1 PSTAAAAPARGT
13 TPRWGSTPPCPRPP
27 GPGGSAGKASGSTT
41 CPGGAPAPSP
51 APAAAATPRPT
62 PAPASSCTVS
72 ALGSPWGHRG
82 DTAVASA
89 SSAELP
95 ERVELE
101 PVPAVAVG
109 DSRNLTCHVREVAPL
124 RNLTVTLRRGAETLR
139 TESFGDAEGSAS
151 VAVSHVLTVTRG
163 DHGQDVTC
171 HAELSLRP
179 HGPLFARA
187 AVPVTLSVFGERRPW
202 RPCPHRGDRV
212 VTLAVIGILSPVLG
226 TCPSAGD
233 PASPPGVPAA
243 LPDPPQLQ
251 APAIL
256 EAGAV
261 ANASC
266 RITGAF
272 PAGDIRVTAALDQ
285 EPLNVTAAV
294 AGDTVTASTALSPR
308 SPGPRELSCTA
319 AVATVARTA
328 RRQLHVYRFPAPALE
343 LSPAPAAAGSEV
355 TVTCHAGNTE
365 PPAAR
370 LQLRDADGGVL
381 AEGPQPRL
389 QLRLL
394 ARRHDDGREFRCRAS
409 LAVGDSVV
417 TKDADARLAVLCECR
432 ASRGPARPSR
442 HSPNTLFF
450 SPDLPEIPASGCPG
464 NRTWVRGAREA
475 LSCRATGNPAPT
487 VVCGRDGVAVATGE
501 PEPVTRSRAGT
512 YVCNAT
518 NALGTR
524 SRRVTVRVECEW
536 HRVGV
541 RGPLGGRRGDRVA
554 SVSPQDEPTMSE
566 SGCPARRVW
575 VEGQRRELECRADG
589 DPPPSTRCA
598 RDGGTRDGGTRDGG
612 TRDGGT
618 QHGGTQHGGTR
629 DGGTRDGGTQ
639 HGGTQHG
646 GTQHGGTRDGGTRD
660 GGTQHGGTQHG
671 GTQHGGTQHGGS
683 QHGGVARGR
692 VVTRADGGRYVCR
705 ATNRHGVAVRSVLV
719 TVEYQPSLGER
730 GCPERRRWLEGT
742 PAELGCAAT
751 GNPPPRVTC
760 AKLGDP
766 ANATELGDSQEPPR
780 ATANVTHAHAGTYQC
795 RATNAHG
802 SAVRNVS
809 VAVEYGPAGVTVR
822 VLPSANVTRGGGF
835 TVDCGA
841 EGVPAPTYTWALPPA
856 PNLRWAADNRSVT
869 VTGATTANR
878 GLYTCTASNRHG
890 RRAGSVVVRVDGGG
904 SGEAAAAAGSAALP
918 GIGPCPVLA
927 ACPAGPARAGGP
939 APVSAA
945 LPRYRRPCP
954 GVGGPAPVPAALP
967 RCRRPCPGVG
977 GPAPGPGRVSGP
989 APVSAAL
996 PRYRRPCPGIGGLP
1010 GAAALPPY
1018 RRPCPGCR
1026 PLPVSAL
1033 PRVGALPRVRPCPC
1047 RGALPRC
1054 QRRLPPA
1061 ESWLVLLAALGALG
1075 AVTALGLGWPWP
1087 AGST

>member
-1 PSTAAAAPARGT
+1 MGPPGPATRLLPPLVLALAGVARGT
-13 TPRWGSTPPCPRPP
+13 FTVVAWPRVAVVAFGGSVTVNCSRSACPGDNATLGLDTALPATP
-27 GPGGSAGKASGSTT
+27 GPGGLRWQSFRLHNVSRWSPGPVTCSGRCGDTEANASAG
-41 CPGGAPAPSP
+41 
-51 APAAAATPRPT
+51 
-62 PAPASSCTVS
+62 V
-72 ALGSPWGHRG
+72 L
-82 DTAVASA
+82 VYQ
-89 SSAELP
+89 LP

-187 AVPVTLSVFGERRPW
+187 AVPVTLSVF
-202 RPCPHRGDRV
+202 
-212 VTLAVIGILSPVLG
+212 
-226 TCPSAGD
+226 
-233 PASPPGVPAA
+233 A

-417 TKDADARLAVLCECR
+417 TKDADARLAVLY
-432 ASRGPARPSR
+432 
-442 HSPNTLFF
+442 
-450 SPDLPEIPASGCPG
+450 LPEIPASGCPG

-524 SRRVTVRVECEW
+524 SRRVTVRVEY
-536 HRVGV
+536 
-541 RGPLGGRRGDRVA
+541 
-554 SVSPQDEPTMSE
+554 EPTMSE

>member
-1 PSTAAAAPARGT
+1 MGPPGPATRLLPPLVLALAGVARGT
-13 TPRWGSTPPCPRPP
+13 FTVVAWPRVAVVAFGGSVTVNCSRSACPGDNATLGLETPLPATP
-27 GPGGSAGKASGSTT
+27 GPGGPRWQSFRLQNVSQWSPGPVTCSGRCGDTEANASAG
-41 CPGGAPAPSP
+41 
-51 APAAAATPRPT
+51 
-62 PAPASSCTVS
+62 V
-72 ALGSPWGHRG
+72 L
-82 DTAVASA
+82 VYQ
-89 SSAELP
+89 LP

-101 PVPAVAVG
+101 PVPALAVG

-124 RNLTVTLRRGAETLR
+124 RNLTVTLRRGTETLR

-151 VAVSHVLTVTRG
+151 VAVSHLLTVTRG

-187 AVPVTLSVFGERRPW
+187 AVPVTLSVF
-202 RPCPHRGDRV
+202 
-212 VTLAVIGILSPVLG
+212 
-226 TCPSAGD
+226 
-233 PASPPGVPAA
+233 A
-243 LPDPPQLQ
+243 LPEPPQLQ

-256 EAGAV
+256 EAGTA
-261 ANASC
+261 ATASC
-266 RITGAF
+266 RIVGAF
-272 PAGDIRVTAALDQ
+272 PAGDIRVTAALDR

-294 AGDTVTASTALSPR
+294 AGDTVTASAALAPR

-319 AVATVARTA
+319 AVATAARTA

-355 TVTCHAGNTE
+355 TVTCLAGATE

-394 ARRHDDGREFRCRAS
+394 ARRDDDGREFRCRAS

-417 TKDADARLAVLCECR
+417 TKDADARLAVLY
-432 ASRGPARPSR
+432 
-442 HSPNTLFF
+442 
-450 SPDLPEIPASGCPG
+450 LPEIPASGCPG

-487 VVCGRDGVAVATGE
+487 VVCGRDGVAVATAE

-512 YVCNAT
+512 YLCNAT

-524 SRRVTVRVECEW
+524 SRRVTVRVEY
-536 HRVGV
+536 
-541 RGPLGGRRGDRVA
+541 
-554 SVSPQDEPTMSE
+554 EPTLSE

-598 RDGGTRDGGTRDGG
+598 RDGGTRDSDT
-612 TRDGGT
+612 
-618 QHGGTQHGGTR
+618 HHGGTR
-629 DGGTRDGGTQ
+629 DGGT
-639 HGGTQHG
+639 H
-646 GTQHGGTRDGGTRD
+646 
-660 GGTQHGGTQHG
+660 
-671 GTQHGGTQHGGS
+671 
-683 QHGGVARGR
+683 HGGVARGR
-692 VVTRADGGRYVCR
+692 LVTRADGGRYVCR
-705 ATNRHGVAVRSVLV
+705 ATNRHGVAVRSVVV

-766 ANATELGDSQEPPR
+766 ANATELGDGHDPPR
-780 ATANVTHAHAGTYQC
+780 ATPNVTRAHAGTYQC

-802 SAVRNVS
+802 SAVRNVT

-822 VLPSANVTRGGGF
+822 VLPSANVTRGSGF

-841 EGVPAPTYTWALPPA
+841 EGVPAPTYSWALPPA
-856 PNLRWAADNRSVT
+856 PNLRLAADNRSVT

-890 RRAGSVVVRVDGGG
+890 RRAGSVVVRVD
-904 SGEAAAAAGSAALP
+904 
-918 GIGPCPVLA
+918 
-927 ACPAGPARAGGP
+927 
-939 APVSAA
+939 
-945 LPRYRRPCP
+945 
-954 GVGGPAPVPAALP
+954 
-967 RCRRPCPGVG
+967 
-977 GPAPGPGRVSGP
+977 
-989 APVSAAL
+989 
-996 PRYRRPCPGIGGLP
+996 
-1010 GAAALPPY
+1010 
-1018 RRPCPGCR
+1018 
-1026 PLPVSAL
+1026 
-1033 PRVGALPRVRPCPC
+1033 
-1047 RGALPRC
+1047 
-1054 QRRLPPA
+1054 

-1075 AVTALGLGWPWP
+1075 AAAALGLA
-1087 AGST
+1087 AGGGYYLKSTACKKGEYNVRDAEGSSEAACLHRHRDPRADVFGIQLTPP

>member
-1 PSTAAAAPARGT
+1 MGPPGPATRLLPPLVLALAGVARGT
-13 TPRWGSTPPCPRPP
+13 FTVVAWPRVAVVAFGGSVTVNCSRSACPGDNATLGLETPLPATP
-27 GPGGSAGKASGSTT
+27 GPGGLRWQSFRLQNVSQWSPGPVTCSGRCGDTEANASAG
-41 CPGGAPAPSP
+41 
-51 APAAAATPRPT
+51 
-62 PAPASSCTVS
+62 V
-72 ALGSPWGHRG
+72 L
-82 DTAVASA
+82 VYQ
-89 SSAELP
+89 LP

-151 VAVSHVLTVTRG
+151 VAVSHLLTVTRG

-187 AVPVTLSVFGERRPW
+187 AVPVTLSVF
-202 RPCPHRGDRV
+202 
-212 VTLAVIGILSPVLG
+212 
-226 TCPSAGD
+226 
-233 PASPPGVPAA
+233 A
-243 LPDPPQLQ
+243 LPEPPQLQ

-256 EAGAV
+256 EAGTS

-294 AGDTVTASTALSPR
+294 AGDTVTASTALSPS

-319 AVATVARTA
+319 AVATAARTA
-328 RRQLHVYRFPAPALE
+328 RRQLHVYRFPAPTLE

-355 TVTCHAGNTE
+355 TVTCHAGATE

-394 ARRHDDGREFRCRAS
+394 ARRDDDGREFRCRAS
-409 LAVGDSVV
+409 LAVGDIVV
-417 TKDADARLAVLCECR
+417 TKDADARLAVLY
-432 ASRGPARPSR
+432 
-442 HSPNTLFF
+442 
-450 SPDLPEIPASGCPG
+450 LPEIPASGCPG

-487 VVCGRDGVAVATGE
+487 VVCGRDGVAVATAE
-501 PEPVTRSRAGT
+501 PEPVTLSRAGT

-524 SRRVTVRVECEW
+524 SRRVTVRVEY
-536 HRVGV
+536 
-541 RGPLGGRRGDRVA
+541 
-554 SVSPQDEPTMSE
+554 EPTLSE

-598 RDGGTRDGGTRDGG
+598 RDGGTRDGGT
-612 TRDGGT
+612 
-618 QHGGTQHGGTR
+618 H
-629 DGGTRDGGTQ
+629 
-639 HGGTQHG
+639 
-646 GTQHGGTRDGGTRD
+646 
-660 GGTQHGGTQHG
+660 
-671 GTQHGGTQHGGS
+671 
-683 QHGGVARGR
+683 HGGVTRGR

-705 ATNRHGVAVRSVLV
+705 ATNRHGVAVRSVIV

-766 ANATELGDSQEPPR
+766 ANATELGDSQDPPG
-780 ATANVTHAHAGTYQC
+780 ATPNVTRAHAGTYQC

-802 SAVRNVS
+802 SAVRNVT

-822 VLPSANVTRGGGF
+822 VLPSANVTRGSGF

-856 PNLRWAADNRSVT
+856 PNLRLAADNRSVT

-890 RRAGSVVVRVDGGG
+890 RRAGSVVVRVD
-904 SGEAAAAAGSAALP
+904 
-918 GIGPCPVLA
+918 
-927 ACPAGPARAGGP
+927 
-939 APVSAA
+939 
-945 LPRYRRPCP
+945 
-954 GVGGPAPVPAALP
+954 
-967 RCRRPCPGVG
+967 
-977 GPAPGPGRVSGP
+977 
-989 APVSAAL
+989 
-996 PRYRRPCPGIGGLP
+996 
-1010 GAAALPPY
+1010 
-1018 RRPCPGCR
+1018 
-1026 PLPVSAL
+1026 
-1033 PRVGALPRVRPCPC
+1033 
-1047 RGALPRC
+1047 
-1054 QRRLPPA
+1054 
-1061 ESWLVLLAALGALG
+1061 ESWLALLAALGALG
-1075 AVTALGLGWPWP
+1075 ASAALGLA
-1087 AGST
+1087 AGGGYYLKSTACKKGEYNVRDAEGSSEAACLHRHRDPRAEVFGIQLSPP

>member
-1 PSTAAAAPARGT
+1 MGPPGPATRLLPPLVLALAGVARGT
-13 TPRWGSTPPCPRPP
+13 FTVVAWPRVAVVAFGGSVTVNCSRSACPGDNATLGLETPLPATPGAGGLRWQSFRLRNVSQWNP
-27 GPGGSAGKASGSTT
+27 GPVTCSGR
-41 CPGGAPAPSP
+41 C
-51 APAAAATPRPT
+51 
-62 PAPASSCTVS
+62 
-72 ALGSPWGHRG
+72 G
-82 DTAVASA
+82 DTEANASTGVLVYQ
-89 SSAELP
+89 LP

-109 DSRNLTCHVREVAPL
+109 DSRNVTCRVLEVAPV

-151 VAVSHVLTVTRG
+151 VAVSHLLTATRG

-187 AVPVTLSVFGERRPW
+187 AVPVTLSVF
-202 RPCPHRGDRV
+202 
-212 VTLAVIGILSPVLG
+212 
-226 TCPSAGD
+226 
-233 PASPPGVPAA
+233 A
-243 LPDPPQLQ
+243 LPEPPQLQ

-256 EAGAV
+256 EAGTV

-266 RITGAF
+266 RIAGAF

-294 AGDTVTASTALSPR
+294 AGDTVTASTELSPR

-355 TVTCHAGNTE
+355 TVTCHAGATE

-389 QLRLL
+389 QLRLV
-394 ARRHDDGREFRCRAS
+394 ARRDDDGREFRCRAS

-417 TKDADARLAVLCECR
+417 TKDADARLAVLY
-432 ASRGPARPSR
+432 
-442 HSPNTLFF
+442 
-450 SPDLPEIPASGCPG
+450 LPEIPASGCPG
-464 NRTWVRGAREA
+464 NRTWVRGTREA
-475 LSCRATGNPAPT
+475 LSCRATGNPEPT

-512 YVCNAT
+512 YLCNAT

-524 SRRVTVRVECEW
+524 SRRVTVRVEY
-536 HRVGV
+536 
-541 RGPLGGRRGDRVA
+541 
-554 SVSPQDEPTMSE
+554 EPTLSE
-566 SGCPARRVW
+566 SGCPARQVW

-598 RDGGTRDGGTRDGG
+598 RDGGTRDGGTR
-612 TRDGGT
+612 
-618 QHGGTQHGGTR
+618 HGGI
-629 DGGTRDGGTQ
+629 
-639 HGGTQHG
+639 
-646 GTQHGGTRDGGTRD
+646 
-660 GGTQHGGTQHG
+660 
-671 GTQHGGTQHGGS
+671 

-705 ATNRHGVAVRSVLV
+705 ATNRHGVAVRSVVV

-766 ANATELGDSQEPPR
+766 RHPANATELGDSQDPPR
-780 ATANVTHAHAGTYQC
+780 ATRNVTRAHAGTYRC

-802 SAVRNVS
+802 SAVRNVT
-809 VAVEYGPAGVTVR
+809 VAVEYGPAGVTLR
-822 VLPSANVTRGGGF
+822 VLPSANVTRGSGF

-841 EGVPAPTYTWALPPA
+841 EGVPAPTFAWALPPA
-856 PNLRWAADNRSVT
+856 PNVRLAADNRSVT
-869 VTGATTANR
+869 VTGATAANR
-878 GLYTCTASNRHG
+878 GVYTCTAIFPLFFLG
-890 RRAGSVVVRVDGGG
+890 KRR
-904 SGEAAAAAGSAALP
+904 EL
-918 GIGPCPVLA
+918 
-927 ACPAGPARAGGP
+927 
-939 APVSAA
+939 
-945 LPRYRRPCP
+945 
-954 GVGGPAPVPAALP
+954 PVP
-967 RCRRPCPGVG
+967 
-977 GPAPGPGRVSGP
+977 
-989 APVSAAL
+989 
-996 PRYRRPCPGIGGLP
+996 
-1010 GAAALPPY
+1010 
-1018 RRPCPGCR
+1018 
-1026 PLPVSAL
+1026 
-1033 PRVGALPRVRPCPC
+1033 
-1047 RGALPRC
+1047 
-1054 QRRLPPA
+1054 
-1061 ESWLVLLAALGALG
+1061 
-1075 AVTALGLGWPWP
+1075 T
-1087 AGST
+1087 

>member
-1 PSTAAAAPARGT
+1 MGPPGPATRLLPPLVLALAGVARGT
-13 TPRWGSTPPCPRPP
+13 FTVVAWPRVAVVAFGGSVTVNCSRSACPGDNATLGLDTALPATP
-27 GPGGSAGKASGSTT
+27 GPGGLRWQSFRLHNVSRWSPGPVTCSGRCGDTEANASAG
-41 CPGGAPAPSP
+41 
-51 APAAAATPRPT
+51 
-62 PAPASSCTVS
+62 V
-72 ALGSPWGHRG
+72 L
-82 DTAVASA
+82 VYQ
-89 SSAELP
+89 LP

-187 AVPVTLSVFGERRPW
+187 AVPVTLSVF
-202 RPCPHRGDRV
+202 
-212 VTLAVIGILSPVLG
+212 
-226 TCPSAGD
+226 
-233 PASPPGVPAA
+233 A

-809 VAVEYGPAGVTVR
+809 VAVECECGGDSGGEPRVR
-822 VLPSANVTRGGGF
+822 GSLSTAAV
-835 TVDCGA
+835 
-841 EGVPAPTYTWALPPA
+841 ALAQTAPPA
-856 PNLRWAADNRSVT
+856 SP
-869 VTGATTANR
+869 
-878 GLYTCTASNRHG
+878 CASCPPPT
-890 RRAGSVVVRVDGGG
+890 SP
-904 SGEAAAAAGSAALP
+904 AAAASPWTAAPRGSRRPPTP
-918 GIGPCPVLA
+918 GRCPPPPT
-927 ACPAGPARAGGP
+927 CAGPPTTARSRSPGPPRPTGGSTRARRATGTAGGP
-939 APVSAA
+939 AASWCGWTVAGAGKRRRRPA
-945 LPRYRRPCP
+945 RRPCP
-954 GVGGPAPVPAALP
+954 
-967 RCRRPCPGVG
+967 
-977 GPAPGPGRVSGP
+977 VSGP
-989 APVSAAL
+989 AP
-996 PRYRRPCPGIGGLP
+996 C
-1010 GAAALPPY
+1010 
-1018 RRPCPGCR
+1018 
-1026 PLPVSAL
+1026 
-1033 PRVGALPRVRPCPC
+1033 
-1047 RGALPRC
+1047 
-1054 QRRLPPA
+1054 
-1061 ESWLVLLAALGALG
+1061 
-1075 AVTALGLGWPWP
+1075 
-1087 AGST
+1087 

>member
-1 PSTAAAAPARGT
+1 MGPPGPATRLLPPLVLALAGVARGT
-13 TPRWGSTPPCPRPP
+13 FTVVAWPRVAVVAFGGSVTVNCSRSACPEGDTNATLGLETTLPATP
-27 GPGGSAGKASGSTT
+27 GPGGLRWQSFRLHNVSRWSPGPVTCSGRCGDTEANASAG
-41 CPGGAPAPSP
+41 
-51 APAAAATPRPT
+51 
-62 PAPASSCTVS
+62 V
-72 ALGSPWGHRG
+72 L
-82 DTAVASA
+82 VYQ
-89 SSAELP
+89 LP

-101 PVPAVAVG
+101 PVPAAAVG
-109 DSRNLTCHVREVAPL
+109 DSRNLTCHVRAVAPL

-139 TESFGDAEGSAS
+139 TESFAEGAEGSAS

-187 AVPVTLSVFGERRPW
+187 AVPVTLSVF
-202 RPCPHRGDRV
+202 
-212 VTLAVIGILSPVLG
+212 
-226 TCPSAGD
+226 
-233 PASPPGVPAA
+233 A
-243 LPDPPQLQ
+243 LPEAPQLQ

-256 EAGAV
+256 EAGTV

-285 EPLNVTAAV
+285 EPLNVTVAV
-294 AGDTVTASTALSPR
+294 AGDTVTASTALSPLI
-308 SPGPRELSCTA
+308 PGPRELSCTA
-319 AVATVARTA
+319 AVATVARMA

-355 TVTCHAGNTE
+355 TVSCHAEATE
-365 PPAAR
+365 PPEAR

-394 ARRHDDGREFRCRAS
+394 ARRDDDGREFRCRAS

-417 TKDADARLAVLCECR
+417 TKDADARLAVLY
-432 ASRGPARPSR
+432 
-442 HSPNTLFF
+442 
-450 SPDLPEIPASGCPG
+450 LPEIPASGCPG
-464 NRTWVRGAREA
+464 NRTWVQGAREA
-475 LSCRATGNPAPT
+475 LSCHATGNPAPT

-501 PEPVTRSRAGT
+501 PEPVTRARAGT

-524 SRRVTVRVECEW
+524 SRRVTVRVEY
-536 HRVGV
+536 
-541 RGPLGGRRGDRVA
+541 
-554 SVSPQDEPTMSE
+554 EPTISE

-589 DPPPSTRCA
+589 DPPPTTRCA
-598 RDGGTRDGGTRDGG
+598 RDGGTQHGVTRDGGTQHGGTRDSGPRDGGTRDGGTRDGG

-618 QHGGTQHGGTR
+618 R
-629 DGGTRDGGTQ
+629 DGGS
-639 HGGTQHG
+639 H
-646 GTQHGGTRDGGTRD
+646 
-660 GGTQHGGTQHG
+660 
-671 GTQHGGTQHGGS
+671 
-683 QHGGVARGR
+683 HGGVARGR

-719 TVEYQPSLGER
+719 TVEYRPSLGER

-751 GNPPPRVTC
+751 GNPPPRVSC
-760 AKLGDP
+760 AKLGEP
-766 ANATELGDSQEPPR
+766 GNATEPGHDSRDPTR
-780 ATANVTHAHAGTYQC
+780 ATANVTRAHAGTYQC

-822 VLPSANVTRGGGF
+822 VLPSANVTRGSGF

-841 EGVPAPTYTWALPPA
+841 EGVPAPTYTWVLPPA

-890 RRAGSVVVRVDGGG
+890 RRAGSVVVRVD
-904 SGEAAAAAGSAALP
+904 
-918 GIGPCPVLA
+918 
-927 ACPAGPARAGGP
+927 
-939 APVSAA
+939 
-945 LPRYRRPCP
+945 
-954 GVGGPAPVPAALP
+954 
-967 RCRRPCPGVG
+967 
-977 GPAPGPGRVSGP
+977 
-989 APVSAAL
+989 
-996 PRYRRPCPGIGGLP
+996 
-1010 GAAALPPY
+1010 
-1018 RRPCPGCR
+1018 
-1026 PLPVSAL
+1026 
-1033 PRVGALPRVRPCPC
+1033 
-1047 RGALPRC
+1047 
-1054 QRRLPPA
+1054 

-1075 AVTALGLGWPWP
+1075 AVAALGLAV
-1087 AGST
+1087 AGGYYLKSTACKKGEYNVRDAEGSSEAACLHRHRDPRAEVFGIQLSPP

>member
-1 PSTAAAAPARGT
+1 MGPPGPATRLLPPLVLALAGVARGT
-13 TPRWGSTPPCPRPP
+13 FTVAAWPRVAVVAFGGSVTVNCSRSACPGDNATLGLETALPATP
-27 GPGGSAGKASGSTT
+27 GPGGLRWQSFRLHNVSRWSPGPVTCSGRCGDAEANASAG
-41 CPGGAPAPSP
+41 
-51 APAAAATPRPT
+51 
-62 PAPASSCTVS
+62 V
-72 ALGSPWGHRG
+72 L
-82 DTAVASA
+82 VYQ
-89 SSAELP
+89 LP

-124 RNLTVTLRRGAETLR
+124 QNLTVTLRRGAETLR

-151 VAVSHVLTVTRG
+151 VAVSHLLTVTRG

-187 AVPVTLSVFGERRPW
+187 AVPVTLSVF
-202 RPCPHRGDRV
+202 
-212 VTLAVIGILSPVLG
+212 
-226 TCPSAGD
+226 
-233 PASPPGVPAA
+233 A
-243 LPDPPQLQ
+243 LPEPPQLQ

-272 PAGDIRVTAALDQ
+272 PAGDVRVTAALDQ

-308 SPGPRELSCTA
+308 SPGLRELSCTA

-355 TVTCHAGNTE
+355 TVTCHAGAAE
-365 PPAAR
+365 PPEAR

-394 ARRHDDGREFRCRAS
+394 ARRDDDGREFRCRAS
-409 LAVGDSVV
+409 LAVGGSVV
-417 TKDADARLAVLCECR
+417 TKDAAARLAVLY
-432 ASRGPARPSR
+432 
-442 HSPNTLFF
+442 
-450 SPDLPEIPASGCPG
+450 LPEIPASGCPG

-475 LSCRATGNPAPT
+475 LSCRATGNPEPT

-524 SRRVTVRVECEW
+524 SRRVTVRVEY
-536 HRVGV
+536 
-541 RGPLGGRRGDRVA
+541 
-554 SVSPQDEPTMSE
+554 EPTMSE

-598 RDGGTRDGGTRDGG
+598 RDSGPRDGGTRDGGTRDGGTRDSGTRDGGTRDGGTRDSGTRDGGTRDGGTRDGG

-618 QHGGTQHGGTR
+618 RDGGTR
-629 DGGTRDGGTQ
+629 DGGTRDGGS
-639 HGGTQHG
+639 H
-646 GTQHGGTRDGGTRD
+646 
-660 GGTQHGGTQHG
+660 
-671 GTQHGGTQHGGS
+671 
-683 QHGGVARGR
+683 HGGVARGR

-705 ATNRHGVAVRSVLV
+705 ASNRHGVAVRSVLV

-766 ANATELGDSQEPPR
+766 ANATELGRDGRDPAR
-780 ATANVTHAHAGTYQC
+780 ATANVTRAHAGTYQC

-802 SAVRNVS
+802 SAVRNVT

-822 VLPSANVTRGGGF
+822 VLPSANVTRGSGF

-890 RRAGSVVVRVDGGG
+890 RRAGSVVVRVD
-904 SGEAAAAAGSAALP
+904 
-918 GIGPCPVLA
+918 
-927 ACPAGPARAGGP
+927 
-939 APVSAA
+939 
-945 LPRYRRPCP
+945 
-954 GVGGPAPVPAALP
+954 
-967 RCRRPCPGVG
+967 
-977 GPAPGPGRVSGP
+977 
-989 APVSAAL
+989 
-996 PRYRRPCPGIGGLP
+996 
-1010 GAAALPPY
+1010 
-1018 RRPCPGCR
+1018 
-1026 PLPVSAL
+1026 
-1033 PRVGALPRVRPCPC
+1033 
-1047 RGALPRC
+1047 
-1054 QRRLPPA
+1054 

-1075 AVTALGLGWPWP
+1075 AAAALALAVAGGCYLKSTACKKGEYNVRD
-1087 AGST
+1087 AEGSSEAACLHRQRDPRAEVFGIQLSPP

>member
-1 PSTAAAAPARGT
+1 MGPPGPATRLLPPLVLALAGVARGT
-13 TPRWGSTPPCPRPP
+13 FTVVAWPRVAVVAFGGSVTVNCSRSACPGDNATLGLETPLPATP
-27 GPGGSAGKASGSTT
+27 GPGGLRWQSFRLQNVSQWSPGPVTCSGRCGDTEANASAG
-41 CPGGAPAPSP
+41 
-51 APAAAATPRPT
+51 
-62 PAPASSCTVS
+62 V
-72 ALGSPWGHRG
+72 L
-82 DTAVASA
+82 VYQ
-89 SSAELP
+89 LP

-124 RNLTVTLRRGAETLR
+124 RNLTVTLRRGTETLR

-151 VAVSHVLTVTRG
+151 VAVSHLLTVTRG

-187 AVPVTLSVFGERRPW
+187 AVPVTLSVF
-202 RPCPHRGDRV
+202 
-212 VTLAVIGILSPVLG
+212 
-226 TCPSAGD
+226 
-233 PASPPGVPAA
+233 A
-243 LPDPPQLQ
+243 LPEPPQLQ

-256 EAGAV
+256 EAGTA

-266 RITGAF
+266 RVTGAF
-272 PAGDIRVTAALDQ
+272 PAGDLRVTAALDQ

-294 AGDTVTASTALSPR
+294 AGDTVTASTALSP
-308 SPGPRELSCTA
+308 SSLGPRELSCTA
-319 AVATVARTA
+319 AVATAARTA
-328 RRQLHVYRFPAPALE
+328 RRQLHVYRFPAPTLE

-355 TVTCHAGNTE
+355 TVTCHAGATE

-394 ARRHDDGREFRCRAS
+394 ARRDDDGREFRCRAS

-417 TKDADARLAVLCECR
+417 TKDADARLAVLY
-432 ASRGPARPSR
+432 
-442 HSPNTLFF
+442 
-450 SPDLPEIPASGCPG
+450 LPEIPASGCPG
-464 NRTWVRGAREA
+464 NRTWVQGALEA

-487 VVCGRDGVAVATGE
+487 VVCGRDGVAVATAE

-512 YVCNAT
+512 YLCNAT

-524 SRRVTVRVECEW
+524 SRRVTVRVEY
-536 HRVGV
+536 
-541 RGPLGGRRGDRVA
+541 
-554 SVSPQDEPTMSE
+554 EPTLSE

-598 RDGGTRDGGTRDGG
+598 RDGGTRDGGTHHGGG
-612 TRDGGT
+612 T
-618 QHGGTQHGGTR
+618 
-629 DGGTRDGGTQ
+629 
-639 HGGTQHG
+639 
-646 GTQHGGTRDGGTRD
+646 
-660 GGTQHGGTQHG
+660 
-671 GTQHGGTQHGGS
+671 
-683 QHGGVARGR
+683 RGR

-705 ATNRHGVAVRSVLV
+705 ATNRHGVAVRSVIV

-766 ANATELGDSQEPPR
+766 ANATELGDSQDPPR
-780 ATANVTHAHAGTYQC
+780 ATPNVTRAHAGTYQC

-802 SAVRNVS
+802 SAVRNVT

-822 VLPSANVTRGGGF
+822 VLPSANVTRGSGF

-856 PNLRWAADNRSVT
+856 PNLRLAADNRSVT

-890 RRAGSVVVRVDGGG
+890 RRAGSVVVRVD
-904 SGEAAAAAGSAALP
+904 
-918 GIGPCPVLA
+918 
-927 ACPAGPARAGGP
+927 
-939 APVSAA
+939 
-945 LPRYRRPCP
+945 
-954 GVGGPAPVPAALP
+954 
-967 RCRRPCPGVG
+967 
-977 GPAPGPGRVSGP
+977 
-989 APVSAAL
+989 
-996 PRYRRPCPGIGGLP
+996 
-1010 GAAALPPY
+1010 
-1018 RRPCPGCR
+1018 
-1026 PLPVSAL
+1026 
-1033 PRVGALPRVRPCPC
+1033 
-1047 RGALPRC
+1047 
-1054 QRRLPPA
+1054 
-1061 ESWLVLLAALGALG
+1061 ESWLALLAALGALG
-1075 AVTALGLGWPWP
+1075 AAAALGLA
-1087 AGST
+1087 AGGGYYLKSTACKKGEYNVRDAEGSSEAACLHRHRDPRAEVFGIQLSPP

>member
-1 PSTAAAAPARGT
+1 MGPPGPATRLLPPLVLALAGVARGSFT
-13 TPRWGSTPPCPRPP
+13 VAAWPRVAVVAFGGSVTVNCSRSACPGGGDDNATLGLDTALPATP
-27 GPGGSAGKASGSTT
+27 GPGGLRWQSFRLHNVSRWSPGPVTCSGRCGDAEANASAG
-41 CPGGAPAPSP
+41 
-51 APAAAATPRPT
+51 
-62 PAPASSCTVS
+62 V
-72 ALGSPWGHRG
+72 L
-82 DTAVASA
+82 VYQ
-89 SSAELP
+89 LP

-101 PVPAVAVG
+101 PVAAAAVG
-109 DSRNLTCHVREVAPL
+109 DSRTLTCRVREVAPL

-187 AVPVTLSVFGERRPW
+187 AAPVTLSVF
-202 RPCPHRGDRV
+202 
-212 VTLAVIGILSPVLG
+212 
-226 TCPSAGD
+226 
-233 PASPPGVPAA
+233 A
-243 LPDPPQLQ
+243 LPEPPQLQ

-272 PAGDIRVTAALDQ
+272 PAGDVRVSAALDQ

-294 AGDTVTASTALSPR
+294 AGDTVTASAALSPR

-319 AVATVARTA
+319 AVATAARTA

-343 LSPAPAAAGSEV
+343 LSPAAAAAGSEV
-355 TVTCHAGNTE
+355 TVTCRAGATE
-365 PPAAR
+365 PPEAR

-394 ARRHDDGREFRCRAS
+394 ARRDDDGREFRCRAS
-409 LAVGDSVV
+409 LAVGDRVV
-417 TKDADARLAVLCECR
+417 TKDADARLAVLY
-432 ASRGPARPSR
+432 
-442 HSPNTLFF
+442 
-450 SPDLPEIPASGCPG
+450 LPEIPASGCPG

-524 SRRVTVRVECEW
+524 SRRVTVRVEY
-536 HRVGV
+536 
-541 RGPLGGRRGDRVA
+541 
-554 SVSPQDEPTMSE
+554 EPTMSE

-612 TRDGGT
+612 
-618 QHGGTQHGGTR
+618 
-629 DGGTRDGGTQ
+629 
-639 HGGTQHG
+639 
-646 GTQHGGTRDGGTRD
+646 
-660 GGTQHGGTQHG
+660 
-671 GTQHGGTQHGGS
+671 S
-683 QHGGVARGR
+683 QHGAVARGR

-719 TVEYQPSLGER
+719 TVEYRPSLGER

-760 AKLGDP
+760 AKLGEP
-766 ANATELGDSQEPPR
+766 GNGTEPGQDGQDAPR
-780 ATANVTHAHAGTYQC
+780 ATANVTRAHAGTYQC
-795 RATNAHG
+795 RASNAHG
-802 SAVRNVS
+802 SAVRNVT

-822 VLPSANVTRGGGF
+822 VLPSANVTRGSGF

-890 RRAGSVVVRVDGGG
+890 RRAGSVVVRVD
-904 SGEAAAAAGSAALP
+904 
-918 GIGPCPVLA
+918 
-927 ACPAGPARAGGP
+927 
-939 APVSAA
+939 
-945 LPRYRRPCP
+945 
-954 GVGGPAPVPAALP
+954 
-967 RCRRPCPGVG
+967 
-977 GPAPGPGRVSGP
+977 
-989 APVSAAL
+989 
-996 PRYRRPCPGIGGLP
+996 
-1010 GAAALPPY
+1010 
-1018 RRPCPGCR
+1018 
-1026 PLPVSAL
+1026 
-1033 PRVGALPRVRPCPC
+1033 
-1047 RGALPRC
+1047 
-1054 QRRLPPA
+1054 
-1061 ESWLVLLAALGALG
+1061 ESWLALLAALGALG
-1075 AVTALGLGWPWP
+1075 AVTALGLAV
-1087 AGST
+1087 AGGFYLKSTACKKGEYNVRDRKSVV

>member
-1 PSTAAAAPARGT
+1 MGPPGPATRLLPPLVLALAGVARGT
-13 TPRWGSTPPCPRPP
+13 FTVVAWPRVAVVAFGGSVTVNCSRSACPGDNATLGLDTALPATP
-27 GPGGSAGKASGSTT
+27 GPGGLRWQSFRLHNVSRWSPGPVTCSGRCGDTEANASAG
-41 CPGGAPAPSP
+41 
-51 APAAAATPRPT
+51 
-62 PAPASSCTVS
+62 V
-72 ALGSPWGHRG
+72 L
-82 DTAVASA
+82 VYQ
-89 SSAELP
+89 LP

-124 RNLTVTLRRGAETLR
+124 RNLTVTLRRGATLR

-187 AVPVTLSVFGERRPW
+187 AVPVTLSVF
-202 RPCPHRGDRV
+202 
-212 VTLAVIGILSPVLG
+212 
-226 TCPSAGD
+226 
-233 PASPPGVPAA
+233 A

-766 ANATELGDSQEPPR
+766 ANATELGDSQEPPGPR
-780 ATANVTHAHAGTYQC
+780 PMSPTRPRGHLPVPGHQ
-795 RATNAHG
+795 RRG
-802 SAVRNVS
+802 SAVPQRQR
-809 VAVEYGPAGVTVR
+809 GRGVRPRRRHRRASCPPPTSHAAAAS
-822 VLPSANVTRGGGF
+822 PWTA
-835 TVDCGA
+835 A
-841 EGVPAPTYTWALPPA
+841 PGVPAPTYTWRCPRPQPALG
-856 PNLRWAADNRSVT
+856 ADNRF
-869 VTGATTANR
+869 GHGHR
-878 GLYTCTASNRHG
+878 GHHGQPGLYTRAASNRTR
-890 RRAGSVVVRVDGGG
+890 RRAGSVVVRVD
-904 SGEAAAAAGSAALP
+904 
-918 GIGPCPVLA
+918 
-927 ACPAGPARAGGP
+927 
-939 APVSAA
+939 
-945 LPRYRRPCP
+945 
-954 GVGGPAPVPAALP
+954 
-967 RCRRPCPGVG
+967 
-977 GPAPGPGRVSGP
+977 
-989 APVSAAL
+989 
-996 PRYRRPCPGIGGLP
+996 
-1010 GAAALPPY
+1010 
-1018 RRPCPGCR
+1018 
-1026 PLPVSAL
+1026 
-1033 PRVGALPRVRPCPC
+1033 
-1047 RGALPRC
+1047 
-1054 QRRLPPA
+1054 

-1075 AVTALGLGWPWP
+1075 AVTALGLAV
-1087 AGST
+1087 AGGFYLKSTACKKGEYNVRDAEGSSEAACLHRQREPRPEVFGIQLSPP